1 MFKRDQMR
9 IFAQVRPR
17 GMGMWLAI
25 GRSVVEDH
33 GGLLWAAQNDGP
45 GATFQFT
52 LLKYRQERL

>member
-1 MFKRDQMR
+1 MR

-17 GMGMWLAI
+17 GMGMGLAI
-25 GRSVVEDH
+25 SRSVVEDH
-33 GGLLWAAQNDGP
+33 GGRLWAAQNDGP